1 MMKQNAV
8 LETAISVVMAKS
20 ILMLSDQNLPV

>member
-1 MMKQNAV
+1 MKQNAV
-8 LETAISVVMAKS
+8 LETAISVVMARS